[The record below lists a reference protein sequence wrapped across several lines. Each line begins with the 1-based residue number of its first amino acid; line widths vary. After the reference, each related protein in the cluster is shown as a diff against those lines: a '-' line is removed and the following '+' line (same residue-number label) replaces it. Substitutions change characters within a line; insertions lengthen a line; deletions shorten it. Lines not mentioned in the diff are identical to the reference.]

1 MSTRER
7 LGTALAQPDTLA
19 DQRALNAHLS
29 EDPGNSV
36 PSEGNLLSLSSM
48 LKFYPEGDPMRTVI
62 EKTARSEMKFT
73 VHALDGLHDPENPMY
88 QLRSTFGTDLEAG
101 IALGKVLKTEVDRA
115 DVLRKVTP
123 KVQEL
128 LSEREVTR
136 GMWYKKKPEE
146 SKKDSA

>member
-1 MSTRER
+1 M
-7 LGTALAQPDTLA
+7 
-19 DQRALNAHLS
+19 S

-48 LKFYPEGDPMRTVI
+48 LKFFPPDDPMRKVI

-115 DVLRKVTP
+115 DVLRKITP
-123 KVQEL
+123 AVEKL
-128 LSEREVTR
+128 LSEREVAR
-136 GMWYKKKPEE
+136 GMWHKKRPAEE
-146 SKKDSA
+146 TKDKSVLA

>member
-73 VHALDGLHDPENPMY
+73 VHALAGLHDPSDPLY

-123 KVQEL
+123 KVMEL